1 MRQVVEG
8 MAACAEPKSGSVE
21 LAEACKRILPIAGN
35 CRTRWDTLP
44 VHPRYVVTRRSSVIS
59 PVFSFILLLFGCA
72 ALLTCCFLTGL
83 SMAGPVV
90 TNKWQ
95 EALHLNDALMG
106 TLIPKVDPSTGKIAS
121 KEVGEFFNPKPLDA
135 ANKTTTALANLQEKA
150 HVAEQAAYQMQQY
163 AAECSKFVSDK
174 ITPVLKDWAKA
185 KNAVYEMD
193 AKITAEKEKVR
204 KALETRIGDL
214 TKDKLTLNQTLK
226 KAEDRIRAL
235 EGTEHELG
243 PCTFNLKKA
252 QEEVQAKVEEVE
264 GLEGCIKD
272 LNDEIYQRK
281 QRETE
286 LEGNVAQLV
295 AKGVGLEKEKEV
307 LNEVV
312 AQGVADLRAN
322 RQVLKEVTEERDH
335 FQVQS
340 ALNVVTY
347 CNGFNGFV
355 VTSPVQ
361 AQFQRMVAQEDS
373 RLNKLVHVQM
383 QCEPAVQD
391 LAIQTEFVAPPVR
404 TYFRAV

>member
-1 MRQVVEG
+1 MNV
-8 MAACAEPKSGSVE
+8 
-21 LAEACKRILPIAGN
+21 LIL
-35 CRTRWDTLP
+35 
-44 VHPRYVVTRRSSVIS
+44 VIN
-59 PVFSFILLLFGCA
+59 PVFGFVLLLFGCA
-72 ALLTCCFLTGL
+72 ELFTCCFLTGL

-106 TLIPKVDPSTGKIAS
+106 SLIPKVDPSTGKIAS

-235 EGTEHELG
+235 EGTEHELET
-243 PCTFNLKKA
+243 CKFNLKKA
-252 QEEVQAKVEEVE
+252 QGEVQTKAEEME

-286 LEGNVAQLV
+286 LEANVAQLL
-295 AKGVGLEKEKEV
+295 ARGAGLEKDKEV
-307 LNEVV
+307 LNDVV

-322 RQVLKEVTEERDH
+322 KQVLKEVTEERDH
-335 FQVQS
+335 FQVC
-340 ALNVVTY
+340 AVFCVDVYWLLVVGEVP
-347 CNGFNGFV
+347 CCR
-355 VTSPVQ
+355 VTSYTLS
-361 AQFQRMVAQEDS
+361 MG
-373 RLNKLVHVQM
+373 
-383 QCEPAVQD
+383 
-391 LAIQTEFVAPPVR
+391 
-404 TYFRAV
+404 